1 MRRQAVP
8 LKKLRHFLS
17 LAMLATCLAC
27 APGASP
33 GPQAAPEGSAET
45 PPGEGRSAAAPRP
58 DPAVLQD
65 VELRIRFTLPE
76 QGWEPIAPAAS
87 LPGALLQMRST
98 TSETSF
104 ALLPVLSPTDEV
116 TRVGD
121 TRALARQH
129 LERHAKVIKVTRAR
143 MEQWRRMGTT
153 LTLAEGLV
161 DQKLVHLAHQLVVA
175 PKGYL
180 NFLVWGPLTRSE
192 PEELTGI
199 VRQMIGRL
207 EFLGDEVEV
216 LRAPGAA
223 ADWRARGRGPEGV
236 TQARLRGDFQPG
248 LDFVDAAYSEA
259 LGRLVAVAA
268 NPPAV
273 HLIEPDGLAAATIPL
288 EHPPLA
294 VALSPDGTRALVGLA
309 RELTLIDVA
318 AATRLT
324 SRPLSF
330 EPGSLALSDDG
341 WAYTLPASGQ
351 WVRLVGIEMEEGGE
365 LENSGQPVFAGL
377 QLRLHPDGQRLYAV
391 DTGLSPARMRH
402 FDVSRGRPD
411 AGREWSYKGPQRI
424 HGDLWISHDGTRI
437 YTAGGAIFGAARAA
451 GADMRFLTQLRGI
464 PPHLPLLGF
473 AESPAGDLLAVI
485 QEPLIATRG
494 FDEGGTA
501 VHFFDAHTLEPAGVQ
516 AMPSMRVGGEEV
528 EALARRVFFAADGK
542 RIHVIARA
550 LADEEPLP
558 QWTVMTFPVPRR
570 D

>member
-1 MRRQAVP
+1 MVP
-8 LKKLRHFLS
+8 LEKLRHFLS
-17 LAMLATCLAC
+17 LATLAGCVAC

-33 GPQAAPEGSAET
+33 DPEAAPHAALEAPVDEGSA
-45 PPGEGRSAAAPRP
+45 AAAAVGH
-58 DPAVLQD
+58 PAVLQE

-76 QGWEPIAPAAS
+76 RGWERTAPTAS
-87 LPGALLQMRST
+87 LPGALLQLRST

-104 ALLPVLSPTDEV
+104 ALLHVLSATDEV

-129 LERHAKVIKVTRAR
+129 LERHAKLIKVTRAR

-161 DQKLVHLAHQLVVA
+161 DQRLVHLAHQLVVA

-192 PEELTGI
+192 PEELTRI
-199 VRQMIGRL
+199 VRQMIGQL

-216 LRAPGAA
+216 LRTPSAPAE
-223 ADWRARGRGPEGV
+223 WRAREQRPEGV
-236 TQARLRGDFQPG
+236 SRARLGGDLQPG

-259 LGRLVAVAA
+259 LERLVAVAA

-288 EHPPLA
+288 DRAPLA
-294 VALSPDGTRALVGLA
+294 VALSPDGTRAVVGQS
-309 RELTLIDVA
+309 RQLTLIDVA
-318 AATRLT
+318 AAQRLT
-324 SRPLSF
+324 SRPMSF
-330 EPGSLALSDDG
+330 EPGSLALTNDG
-341 WAYTLPASGQ
+341 WAYTIPARGQ
-351 WVRLVGIEMEEGGE
+351 WERLVGVEMNGTRE
-365 LENSGQPVFAGL
+365 LENSGRQVFAGM

-391 DTGLSPARMRH
+391 DTGLSPARMTN

-411 AGREWSYKGPQRI
+411 AGREWSYRGPQRI
-424 HGDLWISHDGTRI
+424 MGDLWISHDGTRI
-437 YTAGGAIFGAARAA
+437 YTAGGAIFSAARAA
-451 GADMRFLTQLRGI
+451 GADMRFLTQLRAI
-464 PPHLPLLGF
+464 RSHLPLLDL

-485 QEPLIATRG
+485 QEPHIATRG
-494 FDEGGTA
+494 LDEGGTA

-516 AMPSMRVGGEEV
+516 VMPSMRFGGEDL
-528 EALARRVFFAADGK
+528 EALARRVFFAADGT

-558 QWTVMTFPVPRR
+558 QWTVMTFPVPER